1 MNGNRTMPPPE
12 KPRSEPEIIPPR
24 AGAHSQWRDT
34 IWISGDESGTHRIYI
49 RRLGPFGV
57 ILLAL
62 ATGFIVA
69 LLLIVLVGALLL
81 WIPVV
86 ATLITIAI
94 ISALLR
100 GAFQQRR

>member
-1 MNGNRTMPPPE
+1 MSSPE
-12 KPRSEPEIIPPR
+12 KPRSEPEIIPPQ
-24 AGAHSQWRDT
+24 AGAHSQRRDT
-34 IWISGDESGTHRIYI
+34 IWVSADEGRTHRIYI
-49 RRLGPFGV
+49 RRLGPLGV

-69 LLLIVLVGALLL
+69 LVLILLVGALLL

-94 ISALLR
+94 VSALLR
-100 GAFQQRR
+100 GAFQSRR